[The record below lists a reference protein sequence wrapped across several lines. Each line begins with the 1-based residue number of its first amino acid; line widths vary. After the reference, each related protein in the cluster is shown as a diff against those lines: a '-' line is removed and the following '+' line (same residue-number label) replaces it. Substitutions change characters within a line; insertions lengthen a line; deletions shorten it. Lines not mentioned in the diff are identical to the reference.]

1 MYAAEVIKA
10 KESKHWAGLQPDCAA
25 QLLAVGIHLQ
35 VPFLFYKQLG
45 HRKKKPGILQ
55 KWHQCDAGH
64 GNDTSKPDGATE

>member
-1 MYAAEVIKA
+1 MYAADVIKA

-45 HRKKKPGILQ
+45 HRKKKKQEFSRSGINVMQ
-55 KWHQCDAGH
+55 DMAMTH
-64 GNDTSKPDGATE
+64 E